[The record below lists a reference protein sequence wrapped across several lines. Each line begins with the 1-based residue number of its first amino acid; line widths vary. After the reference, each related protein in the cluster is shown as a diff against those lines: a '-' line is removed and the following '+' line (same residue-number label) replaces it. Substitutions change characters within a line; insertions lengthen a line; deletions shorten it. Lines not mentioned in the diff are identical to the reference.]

1 MVRNHKP
8 GPDWVPATVV
18 ACLGPLSYLVEMEKK
33 QLWRRHIKARLF
45 LQSLMQKLYR
55 DRMTV
60 GDW

>member
-1 MVRNHKP
+1 MVRNYKP

-18 ACLGPLSYLVEMEKK
+18 ACLGPLSYLVETEKK
-33 QLWRRHIKARLF
+33 QLWRRHIKAGLF
-45 LQSLMQKLYR
+45 LQSLVQKLHR